1 MIRRAR
7 SNIQHLDYKLYNKTG
22 RKVIKGKNSL
32 IIMENKIDNELK
44 LVCKISRF
52 VKEFAIELLY
62 DIEDIEAG
70 IKECRELTEN
80 YEGIHIVLKRE
91 LAEEY
96 EEAYQEYDT
105 ITTSLVNWLRN
116 ARMEIR
122 KKKEGSEMVRT
133 LAEEEKL
140 RKIRDKLKAEEKYLR
155 ERIELEKESIG
166 AHKSWF
172 LEDVEKNINVLREL
186 SLEDSGIF
194 IRIEEIGE
202 DYLEGFGSI
211 YQKTSHEINNFI
223 KDLNQKA

>member
-1 MIRRAR
+1 M
-7 SNIQHLDYKLYNKTG
+7 SSQ
-22 RKVIKGKNSL
+22 KN
-32 IIMENKIDNELK
+32 
-44 LVCKISRF
+44 
-52 VKEFAIELLY
+52 
-62 DIEDIEAG
+62 
-70 IKECRELTEN
+70 
-80 YEGIHIVLKRE
+80 
-91 LAEEY
+91 

-105 ITTSLVNWLRN
+105 IITSPVNWVRN
-116 ARMEIR
+116 AGMEIR
-122 KKKEGSEMVRT
+122 EKKEESEMVRR

-211 YQKTSHEINNFI
+211 YQKTSHAINNFI
-223 KDLNQKA
+223 KDLNQKTQDIRLEKEQVKEANQKLAEENMLIRDMKEKIDIYDNVNDRLSNMEPKCNVIIGNLTDSELLEKK